1 MNLAAILAL
10 PGRRWNHS
18 FMGRSLPLTT
28 LLSQILVAFT
38 IEFDNEAEHR
48 LPHRTT
54 VHGKTGASSVSSPWL
69 VSMAMWFNCM
79 RHLGEGPIQ
88 LPELERR
95 ARTPTNLH
103 GMQRWGYIFV
113 TNAPDAK
120 PTRRPQPGRAT
131 SIVQAGPAGQIAR
144 QVWAPLFPVI
154 EERWRNRFGSIE
166 IDALRNAAL
175 LLVRELDPQLPD
187 CMPILGY
194 GLTSRRLEKPTSRRS
209 ANPPEAN
216 LQVLDDLPL
225 PALLSKPLLA
235 FTLEF
240 ENESPISL
248 AICAN
253 VIRVLTS
260 EGVRVRDLPAL
271 SGVSKES
278 IAMAFGILRKA
289 RLVVIEKDSGKSPWQ
304 IARLTERGVSVQKSY
319 PALIADIEQ
328 RWESRFGKQIVQNLR
343 EAAATIVGDPADSN
357 SQLLQSTEPYA
368 DGWRAAVP
376 RKSVLPHFPMVLHRG
391 GYPDGS

>member
-1 MNLAAILAL
+1 
-10 PGRRWNHS
+10 
-18 FMGRSLPLTT
+18 MGRSVPLTA

-54 VHGKTGASSVSSPWL
+54 MHGKTGSFAVSSPWL
-69 VSMAMWFNCM
+69 VSMAMWFNCIQ
-79 RHLGEGPIQ
+79 HLDNGPIP

-103 GMQRWGYIFV
+103 GMQRWGYISV
-113 TNAPDAK
+113 TNEPGAP
-120 PTRRPQPGRAT
+120 PSRRPQSRRAT
-131 SIVQAGPAGQIAR
+131 SLVQATRGGEVAR
-144 QVWAPLFPVI
+144 RIWAPLFAVI
-154 EERWRNRFGSIE
+154 EERWRDRFGSIE
-166 IDALRNAAL
+166 IDALRSAAL
-175 LLVRELDPQLPD
+175 PIVQKLDPQLPD

-194 GLTSRRLEKPTSRRS
+194 GLTSRQLNKPTPRRS
-209 ANPPEAN
+209 TNPPEDNAQ
-216 LQVLDDLPL
+216 LLDELPL

-235 FTLEF
+235 FAVEF
-240 ENESPISL
+240 ENEAPISL

-289 RLVVIEKDSGKSPWQ
+289 RLVVIGKEPGKRPWQ
-304 IARLTERGVSVQKSY
+304 IARLTERGIVVQKRYSLLL
-319 PALIADIEQ
+319 AEIEQ
-328 RWESRFGKQIVQNLR
+328 RWESRFGKQAVHRLR
-343 EAAATIVGDPADSN
+343 QATTTLVGDLPDSN
-357 SQLLQSTEPYA
+357 SLLFQSIEPYA
-368 DGWRAAVP
+368 DGWRAAGP
-376 RKSVLPHFPMVLHRG
+376 RRSVLPHFPMVLHRG